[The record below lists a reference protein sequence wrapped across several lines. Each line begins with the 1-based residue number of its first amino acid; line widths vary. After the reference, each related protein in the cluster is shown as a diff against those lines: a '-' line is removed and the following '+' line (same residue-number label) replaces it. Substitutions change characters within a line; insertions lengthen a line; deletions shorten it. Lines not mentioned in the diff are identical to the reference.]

1 MLELVEVL
9 SEGGYRLVRQGHQ
22 PVDQAQEFPDFV
34 VGVAGVEQA
43 DRQFQTQVVEAIGLP
58 TVAPSSVGQAKSK
71 ASVAAPK
78 GRLSIGK
85 VRALPGKPVSVPVT
99 LDDVDAL
106 GSLQLTLS
114 WDPTTASFA
123 GVTGVG
129 LSGLSADHLGLSRV
143 AEGLVSL
150 SWDSPTG
157 RPVDLK
163 GGSELLQLTLI
174 PTSTLSLS
182 GAIGVAEQPTQLEL
196 TDGKAE
202 VAAAVTPGWW
212 VIGSEPGDGAGSETV
227 SLRIVSANG
236 GPIRLEAIGPARV
249 PLVVEASEDLTSW
262 AESQRLTG
270 QGPGQPVIVTPT
282 VAPEKHAWFWRVR
295 VR

>member
-1 MLELVEVL
+1 LELVEVL

-58 TVAPSSVGQAKSK
+58 TVAPSSTVQAKSK
-71 ASVAAPK
+71 AVAAAPK

-99 LDDVDAL
+99 VDGVDTL
-106 GSLQLTLS
+106 GSLQMTLS

-157 RPVDLK
+157 RPVALA
-163 GGSELLQLTLI
+163 GGGELLRLDLV
-174 PTSTLSLS
+174 PKSGLALS
-182 GAIGVAEQPTQLEL
+182 GAIDVAEQPTRLEL
-196 TDGKAE
+196 TDGRAE
-202 VAAAVTPGWW
+202 VAATVAPGWW
-212 VIGSEPGDGAGSETV
+212 VIGSEPDDGARSETV
-227 SLRIVSANG
+227 SLRIVSTNG

-249 PLVVEASEDLTSW
+249 PLVVEASEDLATW

-270 QGPGQPVIVTPT
+270 QGPGQPVTVTPT
-282 VAPEKHAWFWRVR
+282 VDPEKHAWFWRVR

>member
-9 SEGGYRLVRQGHQ
+9 SEGGHRLVGQGHQ

-78 GRLSIGK
+78 GRLSIGN

-150 SWDSPTG
+150 SRDSPTG

-212 VIGSEPGDGAGSETV
+212 VIGSSDRDPDCRS
-227 SLRIVSANG
+227 
-236 GPIRLEAIGPARV
+236 
-249 PLVVEASEDLTSW
+249 
-262 AESQRLTG
+262 
-270 QGPGQPVIVTPT
+270 
-282 VAPEKHAWFWRVR
+282 
-295 VR
+295 